1 MSSKDK
7 IISILKTLN
16 SKFAALGR
24 SKQIAIVFAVIVVF
38 SFLGK
43 SNDTKSNSD
52 TQSNSYSNQSSN
64 ERVADIDLALSKK
77 IIQLPYNIG
86 GLTINKFD
94 AYRPYTFSEN
104 GTNQP
109 ITWSVDIQNNTSTEI
124 ATTLN
129 ICSSNSTAVGNT
141 RLKDAYLA
149 DCEPIPLRMLPDSIA
164 KSKTFATSN
173 AWFYKGDT
181 LRICIENEGCYV
193 HTFLDR
199 QK

>member
-1 MSSKDK
+1 MNSKEK
-7 IISILKTLN
+7 IISIFKTLN
-16 SKFAALGR
+16 SKFSALGR

-43 SNDTKSNSD
+43 SNDT
-52 TQSNSYSNQSSN
+52 QSNIDSDQ
-64 ERVADIDLALSKK
+64 RVADIDLALSKK
-77 IIQLPYNIG
+77 IIEIPYNIG
-86 GLTINKFD
+86 GLTIKKFD
-94 AYRPYTFSEN
+94 AYRPYLYSER

-109 ITWSVDIQNNTSTEI
+109 ITWSVDIKNNTSTEI
-124 ATTLN
+124 ATILN

-149 DCEPIPLRMLPDSIA
+149 DCEPIPLRLLPRSTVKA
-164 KSKTFATSN
+164 QTFAKSN

-199 QK
+199 QKWNSATPSCK